1 MLSEGEAQR
10 LMEILADKAGIV
22 QDTWHKVGP
31 PPRLVPLRLRAV
43 GQGPPPHPTWSQVPS
58 LPGTGPA
65 AQKVL
70 ETPLPA
76 SLLLLPGMLGE
87 SVQPPL

>member
-31 PPRLVPLRLRAV
+31 PPRLVPLRLRQLAR
-43 GQGPPPHPTWSQVPS
+43 GHPHTPPGPMAPAS
-58 LPGTGPA
+58 LGLA

-70 ETPLPA
+70 ETPPPA
-76 SLLLLPGMLGE
+76 SSLLLPGMAG
-87 SVQPPL
+87 